1 MFRAQRTA
9 PSPTGVGY
17 IHAMVAS
24 PPAWNRKTEPFA
36 ELISASAIAARVA
49 ELGAQITRD
58 YAARSET
65 AEIVVIGV
73 LKGSVI
79 FLADLVR
86 HIGLPVYIEFIGIS
100 SYGDATVSSGVVQ
113 ITQDLSRPIENKHVI
128 VVEDI
133 VDTGHTVHYLLENL
147 GTRRPASV
155 ALCSLLHKPER
166 SEREIKIDYLGFT
179 IPNKFVVGYGL
190 DIAQQFRNLPFIGY
204 QGA

>member
-1 MFRAQRTA
+1 MA
-9 PSPTGVGY
+9 V
-17 IHAMVAS
+17 S
-24 PPAWNRKTEPFA
+24 PPTWNRTQDPFK
-36 ELISASAIAARVA
+36 ELISAEAIAARVA
-49 ELGAQITRD
+49 ELGAQITHD
-58 YAARSET
+58 YKDRADV
-65 AEIVVIGV
+65 VVIGV

-79 FLADLVR
+79 FMSDLVR
-86 HIGLPVYIEFIGIS
+86 HIGLPIYLDFIGIS

-147 GTRRPASV
+147 GTRRPASI
-155 ALCSLLHKPER
+155 ALVSLLHKPER
-166 SEREIKIDYLGFT
+166 SEREVKIDYLGFT

>member
-1 MFRAQRTA
+1 MA
-9 PSPTGVGY
+9 
-17 IHAMVAS
+17 AS
-24 PPAWNRKTEPFA
+24 PPTWNRTTEPFK
-36 ELISASAIAARVA
+36 ELISAEAIAARVA
-49 ELGAQITRD
+49 ELGAQITKD
-58 YAARSET
+58 YGGR
-65 AEIVVIGV
+65 AEDIVVIGV

-86 HIGLPVYIEFIGIS
+86 HIGLPVYLEFIGIS

-113 ITQDLSRPIENKHVI
+113 ITQDLSRPIEGKHVI

-147 GTRRPASV
+147 GTRRPASI

-166 SEREIKIDYLGFT
+166 SEREVKIDYLGFT

-190 DIAQQFRNLPFIGY
+190 DVAQQFRNLPFIGY